1 MRFELIPE
9 ESRSTMTGDHLNV
22 YRIINAPEGTD
33 DISIIQAFL
42 KSDAYLFKIPYGT
55 FRVDRDENDVPDRLR
70 WSYDTSG

>member
-42 KSDAYLFKIPYGT
+42 KSDAYLFNIPYGT
-55 FRVDRDENDVPDRLR
+55 FYVERMDDGAPGRLR
-70 WSYDTSG
+70 WSYDTSD